1 MSYLYVCYE
10 RPGKLPNYFYPAILK
25 VDLGDFKITDE
36 FTSDTAGLS
45 DKESRRLAGMLSKF
59 CKDGSCP
66 ENAAKSGAKV
76 NALWSKYKLALYVD
90 KLNKYVDTM
99 EVNIGPGSRLPAFSF
114 NKNCY
119 DLSLYHKG
127 EYDPLYYEL
136 CEIKEQFLA
145 LKHAERSFS
154 CNDFYESYTERYSCS
169 NVQDYSET
177 VLTELHKIRK
187 YLLKSKVD
195 QEFYDNSLIDE
206 VKEQLETIIE
216 YGRLIKNNKKRND
229 FLRTFDF
236 GFFNTWREKV
246 EDVDSE
252 DEVTNTYDNWD
263 PIVEYDLNGVP
274 IHYYDD

>member
-25 VDLGDFKITDE
+25 VDLGDFKIADE
-36 FTSDTAGLS
+36 FKSDTAGLS
-45 DKESRRLAGMLSKF
+45 DKESRMLAGMLSKF

-66 ENAAKSGAKV
+66 EDAAKSGAKV

-99 EVNIGPGSRLPAFSF
+99 EVNIGSGSRLPAFSLGDD
-114 NKNCY
+114 CY
-119 DLSLYHKG
+119 DLELYDFAD
-127 EYDPLYYEL
+127 DPLYDKL

-169 NVQDYSET
+169 NVMGYSKT
-177 VLTELHKIRK
+177 VLAKLRKIRN
-187 YLLKSKVD
+187 YLVKNEVD
-195 QEFYDNSLIDE
+195 SDFYDDWLLDE
-206 VKEQLETIIE
+206 VIEQLETIME

-236 GFFNTWREKV
+236 QFFDTWKEKRREIDIIDEINHPDDIPDYNPGGDPKFD
-246 EDVDSE
+246 ED
-252 DEVTNTYDNWD
+252 
-263 PIVEYDLNGVP
+263 
-274 IHYYDD
+274 